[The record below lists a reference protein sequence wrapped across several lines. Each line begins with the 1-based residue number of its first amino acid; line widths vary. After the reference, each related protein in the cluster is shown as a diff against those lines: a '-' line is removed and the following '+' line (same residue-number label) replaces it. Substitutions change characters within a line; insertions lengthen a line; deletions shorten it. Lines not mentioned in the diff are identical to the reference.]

1 MKVSSVN
8 YSYNQNNNSK
18 INTYNK
24 SRSQQPAFKS
34 FYDDDELFLG
44 STSNGYSILDLF
56 KKWRKPKITKEDEE
70 KVLETWDPDLGDIS
84 DIINPKNN
92 NFGDLEE
99 ALREYEEGKLDKK
112 PPQKQEEE
120 PPSIFNY

>member
-1 MKVSSVN
+1 MKVCSVN
-8 YSYNQNNNSK
+8 YNYNQNNNIK
-18 INTYNK
+18 PNTVNK
-24 SRSQQPAFKS
+24 SHPQHQTFKG
-34 FYDDDELFLG
+34 FYDDDDLFLG
-44 STSNGYSILDLF
+44 ATSNGYSILDLF

-84 DIINPKNN
+84 DITNPKNN

-99 ALREYEEGKLDKK
+99 ALREYEEGKLDKE
-112 PPQKQEEE
+112 PPKKEEEE